1 MASEPPSDP
10 VDPSE
15 GQVTP
20 LREILSKR
28 DTFSTKTANLMRDLP
43 FFLFHA
49 SHSAPDIA
57 GLQAKHLYAII
68 KKPLIFVRA
77 ARPPATANEMIL
89 RKDL

>member
-1 MASEPPSDP
+1 
-10 VDPSE
+10 
-15 GQVTP
+15 
-20 LREILSKR
+20 
-28 DTFSTKTANLMRDLP
+28 MRDLP

-68 KKPLIFVRA
+68 KKSLIFVRA
-77 ARPPATANEMIL
+77 ARPPAAANEMIL

>member
-1 MASEPPSDP
+1 
-10 VDPSE
+10 
-15 GQVTP
+15 
-20 LREILSKR
+20 
-28 DTFSTKTANLMRDLP
+28 MRDLP

-68 KKPLIFVRA
+68 KLLIFVRA
-77 ARPPATANEMIL
+77 ARPPAAANEMIL

>member
-1 MASEPPSDP
+1 
-10 VDPSE
+10 
-15 GQVTP
+15 
-20 LREILSKR
+20 
-28 DTFSTKTANLMRDLP
+28 MRDLP

-57 GLQAKHLYAII
+57 GLQAKHLYAIM

-77 ARPPATANEMIL
+77 ARLPSAANEMMH